1 MREPD
6 IANIVLYAVLTAALV
21 LVAMEVR
28 GRMRRRRDDAPSSST
43 NAPSVQMHA
52 DAPAPREP
60 VPPSAFA
67 ALTPREKQIA
77 YLAAQGLTNRQIS
90 AETGLSVNTISNH
103 LKRVYA
109 KLGVQS
115 RTELAWR
122 LQYLDMDTDD
132 PPDVDG

>member
-1 MREPD
+1 MHESD
-6 IANIVLYAVLTAALV
+6 LVNVILYAVLTAVLV
-21 LVAMEVR
+21 LIVLEVR
-28 GRMRRRRDDAPSSST
+28 QRLRRHDDAPSSNT
-43 NAPSVQMHA
+43 NASSVQMHA

-60 VPPSAFA
+60 LPPSAFN

-90 AETGLSVNTISNH
+90 AETGLSINTISNH

-122 LQYLDMDTDD
+122 LQYLDMNTEDAS
-132 PPDVDG
+132 DVDG

>member
-1 MREPD
+1 MHESNL
-6 IANIVLYAVLTAALV
+6 ANVVLYAVLTAVLV
-21 LVAMEVR
+21 LIALEVR
-28 GRMRRRRDDAPSSST
+28 QRLRRRDDTPAS

-52 DAPAPREP
+52 DAPTPREP
-60 VPPSAFA
+60 LPPSAFN

-77 YLAAQGLTNRQIS
+77 YLAAQGMTNRQIG
-90 AETGLSVNTISNH
+90 AETGLSINTISNH

-109 KLGVQS
+109 KLDVQS

-122 LQYLDMDTDD
+122 LQYLDVNTND

>member
-1 MREPD
+1 
-6 IANIVLYAVLTAALV
+6 L
-21 LVAMEVR
+21 
-28 GRMRRRRDDAPSSST
+28 
-43 NAPSVQMHA
+43 
-52 DAPAPREP
+52 
-60 VPPSAFA
+60 PPSAFN

-90 AETGLSVNTISNH
+90 AETGLSINTISNH

-122 LQYLDMDTDD
+122 LQYLDMNTEDAS
-132 PPDVDG
+132 DVDG

>member
-1 MREPD
+1 MHESNLAD
-6 IANIVLYAVLTAALV
+6 VVLYAVLTAVLV
-21 LVAMEVR
+21 LIALEVR
-28 GRMRRRRDDAPSSST
+28 QRLCRRDDAPAS

-60 VPPSAFA
+60 LPPSAFN

-77 YLAAQGLTNRQIS
+77 YLAAQGMTNRQIG
-90 AETGLSVNTISNH
+90 AETGLSINTISNH

-122 LQYLDMDTDD
+122 LQYLDMNTSDA
-132 PPDVDG
+132 PDVDGS